1 MKKVFLLVLI
11 LIIVP
16 AAAFAATAIMSSFSG
31 GEITP
36 RLYGRTDIRKY
47 YSGCRELE
55 NMFVRPLGPVEKRP
69 GTFYVATTAG
79 ESRLL
84 DFQQS
89 TENAY
94 ILEFSE
100 KSIRFFVDEE

>member
-1 MKKVFLLVLI
+1 
-11 LIIVP
+11 
-16 AAAFAATAIMSSFSG
+16 MSSFNA
-31 GEITP
+31 GELTP

-69 GTFYVATTAG
+69 GTYYIATAAG
-79 ESRLL
+79 EARLI

-100 KSIRFFVDEE
+100 GSIRFFLDEE